1 MQAPRSLVHSV
12 KQSKS
17 AKVIFFPHSKSGVK
31 WRPKSIKAII
41 RRLRSYR
48 ADATPMITSGGG
60 C

>member
-1 MQAPRSLVHSV
+1 MATRSLIHSA

-48 ADATPMITSGGG
+48 ADAKPMLASGGG